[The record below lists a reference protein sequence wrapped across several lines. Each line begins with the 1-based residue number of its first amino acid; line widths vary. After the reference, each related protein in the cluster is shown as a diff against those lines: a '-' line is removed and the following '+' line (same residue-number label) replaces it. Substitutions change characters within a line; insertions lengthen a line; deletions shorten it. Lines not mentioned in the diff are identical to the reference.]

1 MANEI
6 TINALNP
13 TTFELQSYSTADT
26 NLIGEVEIDTS
37 FSSSIDY
44 IEFYIYDQNKNIIF
58 PSIGINT
65 LINYDIREGDV
76 LLDPVN
82 DLESYNYTEGTYN
95 VLYNFF
101 RRRLSSNNFEKYYI
115 SEISSDRTEIRLD
128 SNQIDNGDIIISTN
142 EFINYRES
150 QDYFV
155 DFYLNFGQNQTI
167 IANNIQLVDNEVD
180 DPTILIKL
188 YEPLPQ
194 QYNLKDEL
202 WVVEELSTPQ
212 AYQVNFPRVITIEDD
227 FTYLQG
233 PNYSLN
239 IRQETATSGE
249 GFSFSTLLESNVTSS
264 INQIKNLLNEKEI
277 NININYENYANFV
290 HFSSAQT
297 RLENFAYK
305 AALIESSSNQISAY
319 LGQVT
324 SDTTSSIAFSASL
337 ATLNGEIDTII

>member
-101 RRRLSSNNFEKYYI
+101 RRRLSSNNFEK
-115 SEISSDRTEIRLD
+115 
-128 SNQIDNGDIIISTN
+128 
-142 EFINYRES
+142 
-150 QDYFV
+150 
-155 DFYLNFGQNQTI
+155 
-167 IANNIQLVDNEVD
+167 
-180 DPTILIKL
+180 
-188 YEPLPQ
+188 
-194 QYNLKDEL
+194 
-202 WVVEELSTPQ
+202 
-212 AYQVNFPRVITIEDD
+212 
-227 FTYLQG
+227 
-233 PNYSLN
+233 
-239 IRQETATSGE
+239 
-249 GFSFSTLLESNVTSS
+249 
-264 INQIKNLLNEKEI
+264 
-277 NININYENYANFV
+277 
-290 HFSSAQT
+290 
-297 RLENFAYK
+297 
-305 AALIESSSNQISAY
+305 
-319 LGQVT
+319 
-324 SDTTSSIAFSASL
+324 
-337 ATLNGEIDTII
+337 

>member
-115 SEISSDRTEIRLD
+115 SEISSDEF
-128 SNQIDNGDIIISTN
+128 NISF
-142 EFINYRES
+142 EFKM
-150 QDYFV
+150 
-155 DFYLNFGQNQTI
+155 
-167 IANNIQLVDNEVD
+167 
-180 DPTILIKL
+180 KL
-188 YEPLPQ
+188 
-194 QYNLKDEL
+194 
-202 WVVEELSTPQ
+202 
-212 AYQVNFPRVITIEDD
+212 R
-227 FTYLQG
+227 
-233 PNYSLN
+233 
-239 IRQETATSGE
+239 
-249 GFSFSTLLESNVTSS
+249 
-264 INQIKNLLNEKEI
+264 
-277 NININYENYANFV
+277 
-290 HFSSAQT
+290 
-297 RLENFAYK
+297 
-305 AALIESSSNQISAY
+305 
-319 LGQVT
+319 
-324 SDTTSSIAFSASL
+324 
-337 ATLNGEIDTII
+337 

>member
-1 MANEI
+1 MIDKKHINSDRKVKFYKKVLDNRNHIGYNIIIKFLGENKIMANEI

-115 SEISSDRTEIRLD
+115 SEISS
-128 SNQIDNGDIIISTN
+128 
-142 EFINYRES
+142 
-150 QDYFV
+150 
-155 DFYLNFGQNQTI
+155 
-167 IANNIQLVDNEVD
+167 
-180 DPTILIKL
+180 
-188 YEPLPQ
+188 
-194 QYNLKDEL
+194 
-202 WVVEELSTPQ
+202 
-212 AYQVNFPRVITIEDD
+212 
-227 FTYLQG
+227 
-233 PNYSLN
+233 
-239 IRQETATSGE
+239 
-249 GFSFSTLLESNVTSS
+249 
-264 INQIKNLLNEKEI
+264 
-277 NININYENYANFV
+277 
-290 HFSSAQT
+290 
-297 RLENFAYK
+297 
-305 AALIESSSNQISAY
+305 
-319 LGQVT
+319 
-324 SDTTSSIAFSASL
+324 
-337 ATLNGEIDTII
+337 EIDQNSMETHLKRADKSKIFACGAIRKPKTLII